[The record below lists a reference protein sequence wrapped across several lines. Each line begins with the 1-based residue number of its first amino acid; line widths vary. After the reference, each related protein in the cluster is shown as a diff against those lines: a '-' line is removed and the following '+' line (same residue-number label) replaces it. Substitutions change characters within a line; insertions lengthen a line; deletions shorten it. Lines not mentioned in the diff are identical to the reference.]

1 MRISRDGLHHL
12 RSSGKSRF
20 LLTGA
25 TGFLGS
31 HLLVALCQRGYR
43 VTALVRPS
51 RSLAARNRVAAVLSW
66 FGKTLD
72 SYPGLAVVEGHIDRP
87 RFGLGPESH
96 RRLAGQADEI
106 IHCASSTDFAPRDRS
121 AIDAANV
128 QSARNVLEFAAGGR
142 CHFFHYL
149 STAYVAGM
157 AAGPCPEG
165 LTPAGSFHNP
175 YEETKHAAEHLAS
188 RDCGRHGIRLSIYR
202 PSIVY
207 GDSRT
212 GRSRKFNALY
222 FPVRTILFLRDVL
235 VSDFRA
241 NGGGRARAMGVDIRP
256 DGRVSMPIRMPAR
269 PGGTVNLIPVDFFA
283 DAMTAIIEGDLE
295 GGVHH
300 IVNPSPNT
308 LGDLVGYTARFAG
321 IAGLDAVDERDLSPA
336 GKNPLETL
344 FESYVSLYLPYM
356 SDLRR
361 FSTENTMPILR
372 GKGLACPRL
381 SYGVFSQCMEYA
393 LSVDWGKKL

>member
-1 MRISRDGLHHL
+1 MRISREGLSVL
-12 RSSGKSRF
+12 RSTGQSRF

-31 HLLVALCQRGYR
+31 HLLVSLCQRGYR
-43 VTALVRPS
+43 VTALIRPS
-51 RSLAARNRVAAVLSW
+51 RSSAARDRLAAVLSW
-66 FGKTLD
+66 FGKALD
-72 SYPGLAVVEGHIDRP
+72 SYPGLEVVEGHIDRP
-87 RFGLGPESH
+87 RFGMAPEAYQCLSE
-96 RRLAGQADEI
+96 QADEI

-121 AIDAANV
+121 AIESSNIQAV
-128 QSARNVLEFAAGGR
+128 RNIMEFAARGR
-142 CHFFHYL
+142 CLFFHYL
-149 STAYVAGM
+149 STAYVAGRT
-157 AAGPCPEG
+157 AGSCPEG
-165 LTPAGSFHNP
+165 LAPAGSFHNP
-175 YEETKHAAEHLAS
+175 YEETKHAAEHQAS

-222 FPVRTILFLRDVL
+222 FPVRTILFLRDVM
-235 VSDFRA
+235 VGDFKA
-241 NGGGRARAMGVDIRP
+241 DGGGRARAMGVGIRP
-256 DGRVSMPIRMPAR
+256 DGRVNMPIRMPAR

-283 DAMTAIIEGDLE
+283 DAMTALIEGDIE

-308 LGDLVGYTARFAG
+308 LGDLVDYTGRFAG
-321 IAGLDAVDERDLSPA
+321 ITGLDAVDEAELSLA
-336 GKNPLETL
+336 GKNPLERL

-361 FSTENTMPILR
+361 FPAENTLPILR

-381 SYGVFSQCMEYA
+381 SYDVFSQCMQYA
-393 LSVDWGKKL
+393 VSVDWGKKL